1 MKKQQTL
8 KNRKKSKKG
17 ALYSVS
23 KGCCGSI
30 FFGPCGSLCGLLEK

>member
-1 MKKQQTL
+1 MSKTKIL
-8 KNRKKSKKG
+8 KNRRKSKK
-17 ALYSVS
+17 AAMYSVS